1 MLNQEVRREV
11 MLPNIKKLK
20 RVLNANAVFSTVSG
34 LLLIFDKPLIDKMG
48 IGNYLTPLIIGIG
61 LLIFGVSVFYIS
73 RRLKIVLVKFIIIQD
88 LVWVLLSIV
97 ALVIRPWELT
107 GLGYGLIA
115 AVALTIGS
123 LTLLQKKYL

>member
-1 MLNQEVRREV
+1 